1 MWKQFYLKESL
12 SELFTLKISL
22 EYLCKNEDLSCGS
35 LKYKNQVK
43 EVDPN
48 LLDLY
53 T

>member
-35 LKYKNQVK
+35 LNYKNKVK